1 MKKTLLKHL
10 AALKKASMLFAV
22 CAFGANMTAQTIIA
36 ESFEDLAP
44 LPPGWT
50 NFFNIGDQYTFVKHS
65 GEASH
70 GNECLRVGTQQNHG
84 PMVGYLS
91 TPPIALTA
99 GQTIKISFDYTVV
112 DIDDNG
118 GEMRVYVDGSKNV
131 NVVGFENYLSK
142 TDFTTSFPY
151 TTLNLTFTAE
161 ETKDYYITFYAGASG
176 TIWPNKTMFK
186 FLMDRVII
194 ENNPP
199 CVAPTNIVVTE
210 TSSNVVNLDW
220 NTAGTETAWEVQ
232 VTNGGLPVEA
242 NWIQAAVSQKE
253 VNVTPGGTYS
263 AYVRSKCT
271 GGGYSSFY
279 GPKIFT
285 VSCPGVITAPYTIPF
300 VEKGLPGCWE
310 KSGDTNWAFSTGGD
324 YAARDAGDHSV
335 FEGYTQYAWVDG
347 SYNKSGKKAVLLSPK
362 VNVSG
367 LTTPAVEFYAFSGN
381 NNNGVFNELLV
392 EVSNGTTWQTAAT
405 VATTTNGWKFYSI
418 DLAALNIT
426 DTAQI
431 RFTVTGNIENEATFY
446 NDILIDDVSFR
457 EKTTCLPLTNFTT
470 GVITDASAEVS
481 WDAVNTV
488 NTWDIT
494 HVEYGDNFDGTA
506 ELTGIS
512 NVHTFNGLEASTLYG
527 IYIRSNCGN
536 GTVGEW
542 TGPYYLTT
550 DCSLNVPYYHEAFNA
565 QTDYPKYN
573 NQNPGLPKCWT
584 EASGGDVTNGPS
596 EYGEGDWKATP
607 DAEYSAQYG
616 GFTDSQTV
624 SVPFYGG
631 DKKSWL
637 LSPLVDLSGGVYE
650 VKVKVGVNISAYI
663 TTTTTMGSDD
673 KVHMLYSEN
682 GTNWNVLKT
691 WSAEDNLGS
700 AYDTSIISLEG
711 ITGESVRFAFVT
723 DEGIVVD
730 DIQYRFHVDDL
741 IIREKS
747 ICIEAVNLFAD
758 GITHESAKLSW
769 KNQGVASSW
778 KVAVVPTGIT
788 PTNEW
793 QTVFT
798 NPYPAAGLTA
808 NTVYDFYVK
817 SVCGGIET
825 EVITGPF
832 KFKTGCTPIMAPYT
846 ETFVE
851 YYEMPECW
859 SFRPL
864 PLDAQLFVIN
874 YWNFTT
880 EAKFEAS
887 TAGDHTA
894 GGETQYAWL
903 NTSGMSNNE
912 SGYLYTPVIDV
923 SALQHPAFQFY
934 LFSKNSID
942 AAQAHIVAEIYNGT
956 QWIEAARIE
965 NYTNNWAEYTIDLS
979 DFAITGPIIGR
990 FKITVNS
997 NGGNPG
1003 FNIVLIDDVSFIEM
1017 PDCSAPFNL
1026 VVTEITDTTAEV
1038 TWENSGT
1045 STSWEL
1051 EYGPKGFT
1059 LGEGTIITVNT
1070 TPEVTLTELDDNQ
1083 EYDVYVK
1090 ALCTEGSA
1098 IVGPQIFITDT
1109 TSGIND
1115 SEITKAILYPNPVT
1129 DMLNIESNNTIDT
1142 IEVYNIVGQLMK
1154 KQSVNSD
1161 SATIFVSDLSEGIYM
1176 VKAFSGKN
1184 VGTYKVIKK
1193 Q

>member
-1 MKKTLLKHL
+1 MKKFLLKHL
-10 AALKKASMLFAV
+10 AALKKVSMLFAV
-22 CAFGANMTAQTIIA
+22 CALGTNMTAQTIIA

-44 LPPGWT
+44 LPQGWT
-50 NFFNIGDQYTFVKHS
+50 NSSGTFFKQL
-65 GEASH
+65 GEASY
-70 GNECLRVGTQQNHG
+70 GNQCLRVGTQQSHG
-84 PMVGYLS
+84 MMNGLLS
-91 TPPIALTA
+91 TSPIALTA
-99 GQTIKISFDYTVV
+99 GQTIRISFDYSV
-112 DIDDNG
+112 DNIDNNG
-118 GEMRVYVDGSKNV
+118 GEMRIYIDESKDINIF
-131 NVVGFENYLSK
+131 GYDNYLHK
-142 TDFTTSFPY
+142 TNFTTTFPY
-151 TTLNLTFTAE
+151 TTFDLTFTAE
-161 ETKDYYITFYAGASG
+161 ETKEYYITLGVIADGNPWP
-176 TIWPNKTMFK
+176 TITMFK
-186 FLMDRVII
+186 FLLDRFIV
-194 ENNPP
+194 ENLPA
-199 CVAPTNIVVTE
+199 CIAPTDIVVTE
-210 TSSNVVNLDW
+210 TTPNVVNLDW
-220 NTAGTETAWEVQ
+220 NAAGTETAWEVQ
-232 VTNGGLPVEA
+232 VTNGDIPIES
-242 NWIQAAVSQKE
+242 NWIEAAVSQKD
-253 VNVTPGGTYS
+253 VNVTPGETYS

-300 VEKGLPGCWE
+300 VEKDLPGCWE
-310 KSGDTNWAFSTGGD
+310 RSGDTNWTFSIGAD
-324 YAARDAGDHSV
+324 YAAMEAGDHSV

-347 SYNKSGKKAVLLSPK
+347 SYNKTGKKAVLLSPK
-362 VNVSG
+362 VNVSE
-367 LTTPAVEFYAFSGN
+367 LTSPAIEFYAFSGN
-381 NNNGVFNELLV
+381 NNNDVFNELLV
-392 EVSNGTTWQTAAT
+392 EVSNGTTWQIAAT
-405 VATTTNGWKFYSI
+405 VATITNGWKFYSI
-418 DLAALNIT
+418 DLVAFNIT

-446 NDILIDDVSFR
+446 NDVLIDDVSFR
-457 EKTTCLPLTNFTT
+457 EKTTCLPLANFTT
-470 GVITDASAEVS
+470 GVITDVSAQVS

-488 NTWDIT
+488 NTWDAA

-506 ELTGIS
+506 EFTGIS
-512 NVHTFNGLEASTLYG
+512 NSYTFNGLEASTLYA

-536 GTVGEW
+536 GNVGEW
-542 TGPYYLTT
+542 TPYYVTT
-550 DCSLNVPYYHEAFNA
+550 DCSLNVPYYHESFDG
-565 QTDYPKYN
+565 QTDYPQYSI
-573 NQNPGLPKCWT
+573 QNPGLPKCWT
-584 EASGGDVTNGPS
+584 EASGGDLANGPS

-607 DAEYSAQYG
+607 DAQYSSQYG
-616 GFTDSQTV
+616 GFTDSQSV
-624 SVPFYGG
+624 SITFYGG
-631 DKKSWL
+631 NKKSWL
-637 LSPLVDLSGGVYE
+637 LSPLMDLSNGVFE
-650 VKVKVGVNISAYI
+650 AKVKVAVNISTYVI
-663 TTTTTMGSDD
+663 TTTTMGSDD
-673 KVHMLYSEN
+673 KVYMLYTEN
-682 GTNWNVLKT
+682 GTNWNVLKI

-723 DEGIVVD
+723 DEGVVVD
-730 DIQYRFHVDDL
+730 DIKYRFHVDDL

-747 ICIEAVNLFAD
+747 VCLEAVNLFAD

-793 QTVFT
+793 LTT
-798 NPYPAAGLTA
+798 SSNPYPVGSLTA
-808 NTVYDFYVK
+808 NTIYDFYVK
-817 SVCGGIET
+817 SACLGVDS

-832 KFKTGCTPIMAPYT
+832 KFETRCVPIVAPYT

-851 YYEMPECW
+851 YYETPECW
-859 SFRPL
+859 SFKPL
-864 PLDAQLFVIN
+864 PLNAQLFVVD
-874 YWNFTT
+874 YWNFTND
-880 EAKFEAS
+880 AKFEAS

-894 GGETQYAWL
+894 SGETQYAWL

-965 NYTNNWAEYTIDLS
+965 SYTNNWAEYSIDLS

-1017 PDCSAPFNL
+1017 PQCPAPFNL
-1026 VVTEITDTTAEV
+1026 IVTEITDTTAKV
-1038 TWENSGT
+1038 TWENTGT

-1059 LGEGTIITVNT
+1059 PSEGTVVTVNT

-1090 ALCTEGSA
+1090 VLCTEGSA
-1098 IVGPQIFITDT
+1098 VVGPQTFTTDT

-1115 SEITKAILYPNPVT
+1115 SEITRAILYPNPVT

-1142 IEVYNIVGQLMK
+1142 IEVYNIVGQLVK
-1154 KQSVNSD
+1154 KQSINSD
-1161 SATIFVSDLSEGIYM
+1161 SATILVSDLSEGIYM

-1193 Q
+1193 